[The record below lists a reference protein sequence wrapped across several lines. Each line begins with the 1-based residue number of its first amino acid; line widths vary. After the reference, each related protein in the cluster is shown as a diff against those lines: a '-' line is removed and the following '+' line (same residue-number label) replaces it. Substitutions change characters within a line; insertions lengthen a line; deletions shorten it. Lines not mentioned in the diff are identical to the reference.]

1 MSITY
6 KYLNFRLRTNLLNE
20 CKKLVYYNYAD
31 RDLKDAITACA
42 IKSPDGMPN
51 NMFKVDPD
59 ICDRYIF
66 TSFVSTIPNVME
78 EINKFR
84 CSTARIRILKQEPQ
98 DITPV
103 HIDEENW
110 HNPVEKHLR
119 IWIAINHNP
128 NFICIFGKDEIC
140 LEAGQGVVF
149 NPDTPHGAKNLDKSE
164 ARYSLNM
171 IVKPNKWLKENV
183 IEH

>member
-59 ICDRYIF
+59 ICDRYI
-66 TSFVSTIPNVME
+66 
-78 EINKFR
+78 
-84 CSTARIRILKQEPQ
+84 
-98 DITPV
+98 
-103 HIDEENW
+103 
-110 HNPVEKHLR
+110 
-119 IWIAINHNP
+119 
-128 NFICIFGKDEIC
+128 
-140 LEAGQGVVF
+140 
-149 NPDTPHGAKNLDKSE
+149 
-164 ARYSLNM
+164 Y
-171 IVKPNKWLKENV
+171 
-183 IEH
+183 

>member
-66 TSFVSTIPNVME
+66 TSIVSTIPNVME

-171 IVKPNKWLKENV
+171 IVKPNKRLKENV

>member
-20 CKKLVYYNYAD
+20 CKKLVQYNYAD

-66 TSFVSTIPNVME
+66 TSIVSTIPNVME
-78 EINKFR
+78 EINKFQ

>member
-66 TSFVSTIPNVME
+66 TSIVSTIPNVME

-149 NPDTPHGAKNLDKSE
+149 NPDTPPGAKNLDKSE

>member
-66 TSFVSTIPNVME
+66 TSIVSTIPNVME